1 VEAAAQAPPQSS
13 RLVSLD
19 VFRGATV
26 AAMILVD
33 NAGDWEKTYAPLL
46 HATWHGWT
54 PTDLVF
60 PFFLFIVGVSITL
73 SLGGT
78 RQAAPRGELV
88 RAICRRSA
96 VLFLL
101 GLAVNWFP
109 YYTVVWSRARIP
121 GVLQRI
127 AIVYLVAALAYL
139 WLRPR
144 GRALLA
150 AALLTGYGLI
160 LALAPSPGGS
170 AGDLS
175 PAGNVAFA
183 FDHWVLGAHVWRYS
197 PGPGDPE
204 GILSTLGAIAS
215 CLAGIAAGDW
225 LRAAGTRAARL
236 RGLLGWGAATLVAGL
251 LLDRLQPI
259 NKNLWTP
266 AYVLFTTG
274 AALLFLAL
282 LHAFIDERAA
292 PPKWTR
298 PFTIFGR
305 NAILAFVGIAILARL
320 LAVIK
325 LADANSATGKV
336 SLQKWLYGSFFVPHL
351 PDYVASLAWAL
362 AQVALWFLI
371 LAWLDRRRIYWKI

>member
-1 VEAAAQAPPQSS
+1 VADAELPA
-13 RLVSLD
+13 RLTSLD

-46 HATWHGWT
+46 HAKWHGWT

-73 SLGGT
+73 SLGRRRDST
-78 RQAAPRGELV
+78 PRRELE
-88 RAICRRSA
+88 RGIWRRSA
-96 VLFLL
+96 LLFLV

-127 AIVYLVAALAYL
+127 AVVYLVSALAYL
-139 WLRPR
+139 RLGPR
-144 GRALLA
+144 ARAVLA
-150 AALLTGYGLI
+150 ATLLVGYGLV
-160 LALAPSPGGS
+160 LRFVPAPGAL

-175 PAGNVAFA
+175 PEHNVAFA
-183 FDHWVLGAHVWRYS
+183 VDRFILGAHVWRYS

-204 GILSTLGAIAS
+204 GILSTLGAIVS
-215 CLAGIAAGDW
+215 CLAGLAAGDW
-225 LRAAGTRAARL
+225 LRGARTRAEGL
-236 RGLLGWGAATLVAGL
+236 RGLLAWGAATVAAGL
-251 LLDRLQPI
+251 LLDRWQPI

-274 AALLFLAL
+274 AALLCLSAL
-282 LHAFIDERAA
+282 RLVDERPRA
-292 PPKWTR
+292 PRWTR
-298 PFTIFGR
+298 PFTVFGV

-325 LADANSATGKV
+325 LAEPAAASGTI
-336 SLQKWLYGSFFVPHL
+336 SLQKWLYGRVFTPYL

-362 AQVALWFLI
+362 ANVALWLAV
-371 LAWLDRRRIYWKI
+371 LAWLDRRRIYLKI

>member
-1 VEAAAQAPPQSS
+1 MAPAQPGPAQSA

-33 NAGDWEKTYAPLL
+33 NAGDWEKTYSPLL
-46 HATWHGWT
+46 HARWHGWT

-73 SLGGT
+73 SLGRAQT
-78 RQAAPRGELV
+78 ATPRGELV
-88 RAICRRSA
+88 RSICRRSA

-150 AALLTGYGLI
+150 AALLLGYGSI
-160 LALAPSPGGS
+160 LALVPSPGGT

-175 PAGNVAFA
+175 PAGNAAFA
-183 FDHWVLGAHVWRYS
+183 FDRFVLGAHVWRYS

-204 GILSTLGAIAS
+204 GILSTLGAIVS

-225 LRAAGTRAARL
+225 LRAASTRAERL
-236 RGLLGWGAATLVAGL
+236 RGLLVWGASALAAGL

-274 AALLFLAL
+274 AALLFLAV
-282 LHAFIDERAA
+282 LHALIDGRPE
-292 PPKWTR
+292 PPRWTR

-305 NAILAFVGIAILARL
+305 NAILAFVGIAVLARL
-320 LAVIK
+320 LSVIK
-325 LADANSATGKV
+325 LADATAPTGQI
-336 SLQKWLYGSFFVPHL
+336 SLQKWLYGSFFVPSL

-362 AQVALWFLI
+362 LQVGLWFVV